1 MACGA
6 CRKNRQSSPSNTRGT
21 VTQNDL
27 EKFAFL
33 TPKQLRL
40 LEQQGKK
47 PGEGK

>member
-6 CRKNRQSSPSNTRGT
+6 CKKNRQSSPSNTRGT
-21 VTQNDL
+21 TNTTDL

-47 PGEGK
+47 PGGGK